1 MKNSMTVMSNGPSAG
16 QCEWAAPERA
26 RRAAMRRAGPR
37 DVEFLRRC
45 AWEIGER
52 RAAEG
57 YAPQVNHVGLAM
69 VNPTQGFIHW
79 HILPEWVEQARERSR
94 DSWHHCRMVVRLYDV
109 SYIHFTGLNAHR
121 IQDHPLP
128 ALCGQLFFPVPGGAA
143 TWQLAEVGFLLR
155 NGEFLPAARSQVAQF
170 ARDSASPH
178 FDHTALLVD
187 HERNVEEV
195 GNVWDQEKFLAER
208 NTPRLRS
215 PLRIGSFAFESLA
228 SGQDTGL
235 ARFVSELAAAQ
246 CALGHEV
253 HVFVPAAGEF
263 TADLMRGGVH
273 YHPLRVP
280 PTESCLEAAREFAL
294 SAEQALDEFPPFDLI
309 NFHEWMTGYAGWYGA
324 RPAVAALGSIEA
336 TRRGDTPPTEE
347 SQEIEQIERELAQSA
362 RFLLVPHGLWSRV
375 VEELG
380 PDPARVHGFSM
391 EGRPPDEW
399 EGPLDFGQVK
409 MEVGIGPLDRMLLYV
424 GPLEH
429 AAGVD
434 LMVEALPVV
443 LQRMHNV
450 RLAFAGAGNFAGAL
464 DSRAHQLRV
473 AHAVRLLGHVEL
485 SQLSRLLRAAEAI
498 VLPSRYRIPF
508 DDAVVDLA
516 RKAARPVITTHGGPA
531 HLVRHEET
539 GIITYDNPGSMVWAM
554 DRVLGDPAS
563 AERMGRNGRRHVTN
577 APSWDDAARRYFELC
592 VQCIPELTA
601 RRGSTA
607 AV

>member
-1 MKNSMTVMSNGPSAG
+1 MKNNMTVSCNGPSVG
-16 QCEWAAPERA
+16 QCEWVAPERA
-26 RRAAMRRAGPR
+26 RRAAMRRDGPR
-37 DVEFLRRC
+37 DAEFLRHC

-52 RAAEG
+52 RAAER
-57 YAPQVNHVGLAM
+57 YTPQVNHVGLAM

-79 HILPEWVEQARERSR
+79 HMLPEWVEQARERCR

-109 SYIHFTGLNAHR
+109 SHIHFTGLNAHR
-121 IQDHPLP
+121 IQDHSLP
-128 ALCGQLFFPVPGGAA
+128 ALCGQLFFPVPGGAG

-155 NGEFLPAARSQVAQF
+155 NGDFLPAARSQVVQF

-178 FDHTALLVD
+178 CDHTALWVD
-187 HERNVEEV
+187 HERHVEEV
-195 GNVWDQEKFLAER
+195 GNVWDQDKFLAEL
-208 NTPRLRS
+208 NAPRLRS

-228 SGQDTGL
+228 SGQDTEL

-263 TADLMRGGVH
+263 TADLMRGSVN

-294 SAEQALDEFPPFDLI
+294 SAAQVLDGFPPFDLI
-309 NFHEWMTGYAGWYGA
+309 NCHEWMTGYAGWYGA

-347 SQEIEQIERELAQSA
+347 SQEIEQVEREVAQSA
-362 RFLLVPHGLWSRV
+362 RCLLVPHGLWSRA

-399 EGPLDFGQVK
+399 EAPLDVGQVK
-409 MEVGIGPLDRMLLYV
+409 MGVGIGPLDRMLLYV

-450 RLAFAGAGNFAGAL
+450 RVAFAGTGNLAAAL
-464 DSRAHQLRV
+464 DSRAHQLGV

-485 SQLSRLLRAAEAI
+485 WQLSRLLRAAEAL

-516 RKAARPVITTHGGPA
+516 RKAGRPVITTHGGPA
-531 HLVRHEET
+531 HLVRHEEN
-539 GIITYDNPGSMVWAM
+539 GILTYDNPGSMVWAM
-554 DRVLGDPAS
+554 DRVLGDPAN

-592 VQCIPELTA
+592 VQCIPELTV

>member
-1 MKNSMTVMSNGPSAG
+1 MKNSMTVNSNGPSVG
-16 QCEWAAPERA
+16 QCEWAAPERV
-26 RRAAMRRAGPR
+26 RRATLRRDGPR

-52 RAAEG
+52 RAAER

-79 HILPEWVEQARERSR
+79 HLSPGWVEQARERRR
-94 DSWHHCRMVVRLYDV
+94 DFWHHSRMVVRLYDV

-121 IQDHPLP
+121 IQDNTLP
-128 ALCGQLFFPVPGGAA
+128 ALCGHMFFPMPGGAGS
-143 TWQLAEVGFLLR
+143 WQLAEVGFLLR
-155 NGEFLPAARSQVAQF
+155 NGEFLPAARSQVVQF
-170 ARDSASPH
+170 ARESASPH
-178 FDHTALLVD
+178 CDHTALWVD
-187 HERNVEEV
+187 HERHVEEV
-195 GNVWDQEKFLAER
+195 GNVWDQDKFLAEL
-208 NTPRLRS
+208 NAPRLRS

-228 SGQDTGL
+228 SGQDTEL

-263 TADLMRGGVH
+263 TADLMRGSVN

-294 SAEQALDEFPPFDLI
+294 SAAQVLDGFPPFDLI
-309 NFHEWMTGYAGWYGA
+309 NCHEWMTGYAGWYGA

-336 TRRGDTPPTEE
+336 TRRGDAPPTEE
-347 SQEIEQIERELAQSA
+347 SQEIEQVERELAQSA
-362 RFLLVPHGLWSRV
+362 RCLLVPHGLWSRA

-380 PDPARVHGFSM
+380 PDRARVHGFSM
-391 EGRPPDEW
+391 EGRPPDDW
-399 EGPLDFGQVK
+399 EAPLDFGQVK

-450 RLAFAGAGNFAGAL
+450 RLAFVGAGNLAAAL
-464 DSRAHQLRV
+464 DSRAHQLGV

-485 SQLSRLLRAAEAI
+485 SQLSRLLRASEAL

-516 RKAARPVITTHGGPA
+516 RKAGRPVITTHGGPA
-531 HLVRHEET
+531 HLVRHEEN
-539 GIITYDNPGSMVWAM
+539 GILTYDNPGSMVWAM
-554 DRVLGDPAS
+554 DRVLGDPAN
-563 AERMGRNGRRHVTN
+563 AERMGRNGRRHETN

-592 VQCIPELTA
+592 VRCIPELTV

-607 AV
+607 VV